1 MGINKG
7 EAEVPREIKK
17 QSLCV
22 DSDIWEF
29 LQSLIPQKWRMF
41 KIAEWNIIS
50 VPQNQIFLENAE

>member
-1 MGINKG
+1 MGKIKG
-7 EAEVPREIKK
+7 EAEVPREIEK

-29 LQSLIPQKWRMF
+29 LQSLIPQKWRIF

-50 VPQNQIFLENAE
+50 VPQN